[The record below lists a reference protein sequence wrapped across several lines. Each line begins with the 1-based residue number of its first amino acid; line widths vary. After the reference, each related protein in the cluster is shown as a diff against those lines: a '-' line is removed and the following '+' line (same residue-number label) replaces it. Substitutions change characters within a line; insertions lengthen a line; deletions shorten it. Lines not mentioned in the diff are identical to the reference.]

1 MKKIYLLLV
10 VIATVHYT
18 LFAQSYEG
26 TIQYDKRKQ
35 AAIICDYSFPAQAVE
50 NAIVKRMEKMGYKPK
65 EEKGIFNK
73 DKGFLLFKN
82 VHLGEITAGKLDYL
96 VKVERKSRK
105 ESDESVLYLVMMAN
119 EENAVPKMDA
129 ADIGK
134 AKSYLNN
141 MLPDIEAAYLE
152 IQIKEQE
159 DVVAKTEKKLADL
172 KTEQSSLEKKLE
184 TNKTEQANTQKDIE
198 AQKQKLGVLQ
208 GKRKAN

>member
-1 MKKIYLLLV
+1 MKKFYLLLIV
-10 VIATVHYT
+10 LASLVYTVS
-18 LFAQSYEG
+18 AQSYEG
-26 TIQYDKRKQ
+26 SIQYDKKKQ

-73 DKGFLLFKN
+73 DKGFLVFKN
-82 VHLGEITAGKLDYL
+82 VYLSEITAGKLDYL

-105 ESDESVLYLVMMAN
+105 ESDDAVLYLVMMAN
-119 EENAVPKMDA
+119 EQNAMPKMDA

-141 MLPDIEAAYLE
+141 MLPDVEAAYLE

-159 DVVAKTEKKLADL
+159 DVVAKAEKKLKDL
-172 KTEQSSLEKKLE
+172 KDEQSSLEKKLE
-184 TNKTEQANTQKDIE
+184 SNKADQDNTQKDIE
-198 AQKQKLGVLQ
+198 EQKQKLGVLQ
-208 GKRKAN
+208 GKRKSI